1 MMRFLYFLIFLFL
14 IEFNLI
20 YGNYKSGT
28 PICENPKYIIHK
40 RDYFPIE
47 SEYLLLKSLSFKC
60 FCIISASLSLTICT
74 VLVLES
80 FTSAKI
86 SNLTEAYLESRFKY
100 SLIPASMKVWLD
112 FPKANI
118 LILTFLPAKNPLL
131 SVAS

>member
-47 SEYLLLKSLSFKC
+47 SEYLLLKSLSFKL
-60 FCIISASLSLTICT
+60 FVSLNNE
-74 VLVLES
+74 LES
-80 FTSAKI
+80 S
-86 SNLTEAYLESRFKY
+86 
-100 SLIPASMKVWLD
+100 
-112 FPKANI
+112 
-118 LILTFLPAKNPLL
+118 
-131 SVAS
+131 